1 MPTRRQAVIAGLAA
15 VALVA
20 GTGCVSKKKF
30 RNNAEAVDGRVAAVE
45 SGIEANERRINN
57 LADETDSKIGA
68 LQKQTDEAMRTGK
81 NAATAAQDAKAA
93 AERAEKGRLL
103 WSVSLTNDQVRFGLE
118 KASLGDEAKAA
129 LDDLVSKIKGYGKA
143 VYIEI
148 EGHTDSSGEEAY
160 NMMLGEKRA
169 MAVRDYLSMSGGIP
183 LHAMNTISYGESQ
196 PVADNSTR
204 EGRQQ
209 NRRVVVRVLE

>member
-1 MPTRRQAVIAGLAA
+1 MRRQAIIAGLAA

-20 GTGCVSKKKF
+20 GTGCVTKKRF
-30 RNNAEAVDGRVAAVE
+30 RTNAESVDGRIASVE
-45 SGIEANERRINN
+45 SGVEAAERRIN
-57 LADETDSKIGA
+57 DIKDDTDDKISA
-68 LQKQTDEAMRTGK
+68 LEDQTEEALRTGK
-81 NAATAAQDAKAA
+81 SAATAASDAKAVA
-93 AERAEKGRLL
+93 DRAEKGRLL

-118 KASLGDEAKAA
+118 RAALGDEGKAV
-129 LDDLVSKIKGYGKA
+129 LDDLVMKIKNYGKA

-148 EGHTDSSGEEAY
+148 EGHTDSSGDEAY

-196 PVADNSTR
+196 PVADNGTR
-204 EGRQQ
+204 EGRSQ